1 MCLEIRNK
9 DTYQYFGDATFRCVP
24 PTFRYYILYIIS
36 GFNLI
41 IKSTRLLVYILIP
54 NETEKTYL
62 EMFQYLNNNFGFEP
76 KLFTMD
82 FNKASS
88 KALKKIY
95 LNIYLIKCFFHFIQT
110 IWKHF
115 IRYGLTKKNLI
126 KNFLNYLL
134 I

>member
-24 PTFRYYILYIIS
+24 PTFRYYILYVIS

-88 KALKKIY
+88 KAIKK
-95 LNIYLIKCFFHFIQT
+95 FIQ
-110 IWKHF
+110 IY
-115 IRYGLTKKNLI
+115 I
-126 KNFLNYLL
+126 
-134 I
+134 

>member
-9 DTYQYFGDATFRCVP
+9 DTYQYFGDT
-24 PTFRYYILYIIS
+24 TFRYVPTTFRHHRLYETS

-41 IKSTRLLVYILIP
+41 IKLTRLLVYILIP
-54 NETEKTYL
+54 NQTEKTYL

-95 LNIYLIKCFFHFIQT
+95 LNIYLIKCFFILF
-110 IWKHF
+110 KL
-115 IRYGLTKKNLI
+115 YGNI
-126 KNFLNYLL
+126 LL
-134 I
+134 DMD